1 MSRSPWRWVE
11 RGLGTAILI
20 GAGVALPSGLLWSS
34 HDEDLHV
41 DVGKHRAFGIADEEA
56 RHVGPA
62 EILPRVQHTTRGED
76 GPGVELQTW
85 KLTYGGRWDREVTWP
100 ALRGP
105 FHAPW
110 SEWPCALG
118 LVLRPEMFD
127 DGTPGGDDLASVIDA
142 EIRRAFPIGL
152 DRRVPKVVRDA
163 VELPN
168 VHDTKV
174 VVTLG
179 DGYLDARADIV
190 FVDGATVAVDARLK
204 LERRP
209 LSDEPNEEDPG
220 DLEAVV
226 VRARLLQWTGPTR
239 SGVFQQ
245 IIGKV
250 ARRVGKGIA
259 QQYVRDHVVKT
270 LAPLR
275 LPTPRA
281 VLPGRAGDRL
291 GVALCADPEIRPDGV
306 RLPLRIS
313 AELSPERDPTIPG
326 PVRIGGALRWP
337 EEANGSRLQV
347 VFSPEGL
354 SQLVYLAWQSG
365 LLSEWAEDPDL
376 LDSFE
381 AKAADRLAFELTG
394 LDLDLPPT
402 FLPGND
408 DGWRL
413 RVAQVGLGPM
423 DDRQVVAHADMHL
436 TALGTT
442 DVIGFRGRVER
453 VWMNCAELRAK
464 KGFRLSPC
472 LSDVLPILRDS
483 DELREPVEMTL
494 DPRLLKRLT
503 TTSFAGYDIR
513 LSEVR
518 ATGPDGH
525 GQMVVEADARIV
537 DPKAKPRKRKR
548 D

>member
-1 MSRSPWRWVE
+1 MSRRSPWRWTE
-11 RGLGTAILI
+11 RFVGGALAVATLVILPASLTWTA
-20 GAGVALPSGLLWSS
+20 G
-34 HDEDLHV
+34 DEDLHV
-41 DVGKHRAFGIADEEA
+41 DVGEYRAFGIADEQPH
-56 RHVGPA
+56 RVGPS
-62 EILPRVQHTTRGED
+62 ELTPRVQRTVLGDDR
-76 GPGVELQTW
+76 PGIELQTW
-85 KLTYGGRWDREVTWP
+85 HLTYGGRWDREVTWP
-100 ALRGP
+100 VLRGP

-110 SEWPCALG
+110 GEWPCALG

-127 DGTPGGDDLASVIDA
+127 DGAPGGDDLASAIDA

-163 VELPN
+163 VNLPK

-174 VVTLG
+174 VVSLGEGTL
-179 DGYLDARADIV
+179 DVRADIV
-190 FVDGATVAVDARLK
+190 FVDGATLAVDARLK
-204 LERRP
+204 LQRRA
-209 LSDEPNEEDPG
+209 LADEPNEEDPG

-226 VRARLLQWTGPTR
+226 VRARVLSWTGPTR

-245 IIGKV
+245 IIGRV

-281 VLPGRAGDRL
+281 VLAGRPDDRL

-306 RLPLRIS
+306 RLPLRIM
-313 AELSPERDPTIPG
+313 AKLSPEKDPTIPG
-326 PVRIGGALRWP
+326 PLRVGGALRWP
-337 EEANGSRLQV
+337 DRQSDARLQV

-365 LLSEWAEDPDL
+365 LLSEWAEDPAL
-376 LDSFE
+376 LGAFE
-381 AKAADRLAFELTG
+381 ARAADRLAFELTG
-394 LDLDLPPT
+394 LDLNMPPALT
-402 FLPGND
+402 LGDD

-423 DDRQVVAHADMHL
+423 GRREVIAHADMHL
-436 TALGTT
+436 TSLGTT
-442 DVIGFRGRVER
+442 DVLGFRGRIEQ
-453 VWMNCAELRAK
+453 VWLNCLEPRSTT
-464 KGFRLSPC
+464 GFRLSPC

-483 DELREPVEMTL
+483 DELRAPVEMTL
-494 DPRLLKRLT
+494 DPRLLRRLT
-503 TTSFAGYDIR
+503 TTSFAGYEIR

-518 ATGPDGH
+518 ATGPDPH
-525 GQMVVEADARIV
+525 GQMVVEADARITA
-537 DPKAKPRKRKR
+537 P
-548 D
+548 